1 LLIRDSELGIGNCK
15 NEVNSDN
22 NWKII
27 SEESTENPI
36 NNVQPENLVYIIY
49 TSGSTGKAKGVAVEH
64 Q

>member
-1 LLIRDSELGIGNCK
+1 MLIRDSKLGIVNCK
-15 NEVNSDN
+15 NEVNLGN
-22 NWKII
+22 NWRII
-27 SEESTENPI
+27 SEQSTENPI

>member
-1 LLIRDSELGIGNCK
+1 LLIRDSKLGIVNCK
-15 NEVNSDN
+15 NEVNLGKS
-22 NWKII
+22 WRII

>member
-1 LLIRDSELGIGNCK
+1 LGIVNCK
-15 NEVNSDN
+15 NEVNLGN
-22 NWKII
+22 NWRII
-27 SEESTENPI
+27 SEQSTENPI